1 MWLRRNHAEDKS
13 VCEVLM
19 ERGWEGVGEAE
30 VSQLP
35 RCRAVLSEQL
45 HRHRL
50 RPGPPPPLPRPHRSA
65 AALALPGLPPSRTRA
80 AAPSAPSAPP
90 TYRPP
95 ARFPGITTCAAPLEC
110 RHRRTDD
117 RPALAPHRQRRAHV
131 ERCPRHRLL
140 YLLERLQQLRKV
152 ASLVDDLRAAALAQ
166 QNVTRRV
173 HPPCH
178 PQHAHPPPSPRS

>member
-50 RPGPPPPLPRPHRSA
+50 RPHHCLCHACLDPPPLSLFQASHLRALGQQPRQHHPHC
-65 AALALPGLPPSRTRA
+65 
-80 AAPSAPSAPP
+80 
-90 TYRPP
+90 PP
-95 ARFPGITTCAAPLEC
+95 ARPSGITTCAAPLEC